1 MRNASIGIEIAF
13 TIKIHTEILDAVII
27 NRYESGLLSML
38 NVALQF
44 GCAKLCL
51 LLLIKTK
58 HNYLNFKFKFIRY
71 QTMYAWHIT
80 I

>member
-13 TIKIHTEILDAVII
+13 TIKIHTDILDAVIK
-27 NRYESGLLSML
+27 NRYESGLLSMP

-51 LLLIKTK
+51 LLLIKT
-58 HNYLNFKFKFIRY
+58 
-71 QTMYAWHIT
+71 
-80 I
+80 